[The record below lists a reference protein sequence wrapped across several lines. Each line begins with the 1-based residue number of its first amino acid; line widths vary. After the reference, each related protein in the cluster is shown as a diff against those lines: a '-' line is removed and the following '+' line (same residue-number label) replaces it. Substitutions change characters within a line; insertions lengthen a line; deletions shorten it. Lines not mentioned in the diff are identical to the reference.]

1 MSDGIASVVAQK
13 FRILTSLYLSKSEI
27 TMETFFMNKQKG
39 ICCCRLWGL
48 LQLREEGLCDGDL
61 SLTCKRGTQQFTI
74 NHLICK
80 RGKGILGLCK
90 KVILEIQDHGTI
102 IPPSILKS
110 QRKVVSGVG
119 AVMKLTQE
127 QEAYLLALQIT
138 NPGRTNDKYVEE
150 FHKQFHTHI
159 SRSFVLQFFE
169 SKYEYS
175 GKFVMPNLV
184 PLDKFCPVNIAQY
197 VQF

>member
-1 MSDGIASVVAQK
+1 
-13 FRILTSLYLSKSEI
+13 
-27 TMETFFMNKQKG
+27 METFSVNKQGGTFRCGGYYSLEKKVSVMETYH
-39 ICCCRLWGL
+39 RLA
-48 LQLREEGLCDGDL
+48 REAPNNSPSIVSVAKEAKVSWDYA
-61 SLTCKRGTQQFTI
+61 
-74 NHLICK
+74 
-80 RGKGILGLCK
+80 K

-159 SRSFVLQFFE
+159 SRSFVLQFFK

-184 PLDKFCPVNIAQY
+184 RLDKFCPVNIAQY